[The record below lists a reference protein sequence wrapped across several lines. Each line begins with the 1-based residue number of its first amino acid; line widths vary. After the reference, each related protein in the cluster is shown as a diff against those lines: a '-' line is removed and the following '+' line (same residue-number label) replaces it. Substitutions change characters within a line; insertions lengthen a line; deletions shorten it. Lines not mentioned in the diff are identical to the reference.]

1 VLHSPTSLLDNFP
14 KATSLFGILILA
26 SFFKTCSSPRLHTT
40 WQTFC
45 QFFYCRLLGCSA
57 SANMSSLAIR
67 FNLGSSFNFETPN
80 HDCIASKSRKTDV
93 VLVISG
99 PDHHLLLPVL
109 IPHQFILCDEF
120 IGESTSLEPKVQVKM
135 AGPINLASTR

>member
-57 SANMSSLAIR
+57 LANMSSLAIR
-67 FNLGSSFNFETPN
+67 LNLGSSFNFETPN

-93 VLVISG
+93 VLVTSG
-99 PDHHLLLPVL
+99 PDHHL
-109 IPHQFILCDEF
+109 FILCDEF